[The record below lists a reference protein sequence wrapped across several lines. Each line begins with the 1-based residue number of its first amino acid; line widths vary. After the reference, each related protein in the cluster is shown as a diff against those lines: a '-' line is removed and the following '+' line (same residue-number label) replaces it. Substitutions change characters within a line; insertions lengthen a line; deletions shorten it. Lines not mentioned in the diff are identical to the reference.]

1 MRVYA
6 EQEGEGREGMRVYT
20 EHKRMEYVHRGRET
34 LWSSRGGIKGRMG
47 HGISP
52 LRKTP

>member
-1 MRVYA
+1 MR
-6 EQEGEGREGMRVYT
+6 EYT
-20 EHKRMEYVHRGRET
+20 EHKRMEYVRRGRET
-34 LWSSRGGIKGRMG
+34 LWSSRGGSKGRMG